1 MFRTIVYFIKLVVDL
16 LKRNKKLKEAE
27 KLEKQGRIKE
37 RDIMVRPIVQ
47 DWAKTLIY
55 NTKSTVKVIGEENVP
70 KDRSI
75 VLIGNHQSYMD
86 IPLLLGFVDTP
97 LAFISK
103 AEILKVPIISRAMI
117 QMQCEFMERNNPR
130 QSLQTI
136 LKAIENIKKGYSTV
150 IFPEGTRSK
159 GGPVID
165 FKPGS
170 FKLAFKSGAPIVP
183 ITIDGTW
190 RLYED
195 KKRINSGHINLTI
208 HKPIETA
215 NLSKDEMHELPE
227 KIREIVL
234 SAL

>member
-1 MFRTIVYFIKLVVDL
+1 MFRTLIYFFKLVWDL
-16 LKRNKKLKEAE
+16 LKKNKDLKKAE
-27 KLEKQGRIKE
+27 KLEKHGRIKE
-37 RDIMVRPIVQ
+37 RDALVRPIVQ
-47 DWAKTLIY
+47 DWAQKLIY
-55 NTKSTVKVIGEENVP
+55 NTKSTVEVIGSENVP
-70 KDRSI
+70 KNQSI

-86 IPLLLGFVDTP
+86 IPLLLGFIDTP

-103 AEILKVPIISRAMI
+103 AEILKVPIIARAMK

-136 LKAIENIKKGYSTV
+136 LKAIENIKNGYSTV

-183 ITIDGTW
+183 ISIDGTW

-195 KKRINSGHINLTI
+195 KKRINAGHIRLTI
-208 HKPIETA
+208 HKPIET
-215 NLSKDEMHELPE
+215 SKLTKEEMHELPE
-227 KIREIVL
+227 KIRDIIL
-234 SAL
+234 AAL